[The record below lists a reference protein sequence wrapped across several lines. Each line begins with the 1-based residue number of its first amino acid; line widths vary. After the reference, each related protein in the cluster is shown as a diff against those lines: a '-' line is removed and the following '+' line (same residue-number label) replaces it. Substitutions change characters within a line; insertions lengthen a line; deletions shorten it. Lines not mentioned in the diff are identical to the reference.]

1 MKSEVVPQYNI
12 GGRCMS
18 FKKIIVAALLTS
30 QILAPVSSLA
40 AEYEVQEEKPAVA
53 EHVINNVPNRVIVSF
68 NGNPQTEMAF
78 NWYTSEE
85 AEGSKVWVSTSED
98 MADAVEFEAEATEV
112 TSKYGERDE
121 NGFYIFADL
130 EYDEEGNAVEEDGE
144 VKVNGYFTDENIEQ
158 SQEWMGGDIV
168 GLLGL
173 QEVTEYSYKAIAT
186 DLEPNT
192 TYFYQVGS
200 EEGEKSEIGTFTT
213 AGEAGEE
220 FTFIQYTDTQNAYW
234 NEHVRNEAQF
244 GADTIKQALETA
256 EADFVLHTGDF
267 IETAEVEDEWVDIM
281 EQSKESFLKV
291 PVVGVA
297 GNHDEYALLYGDD
310 PLIEKFNE
318 HMNVPAENDAID
330 GGSYYSYDYNGV
342 HFIIMNTNDNKNE
355 EEKAIGAEQMAWMKK
370 DIEEA
375 RANGA
380 SWVILAYH
388 KPIFSRS
395 YHSLQDK
402 DVQNVREEFMQQIDE
417 LDVDLALQGHDHVNS
432 RTYPLNFAPTADN
445 FSNGVIDE
453 EAMANVTE
461 EDGVEYYNNP
471 QSTIFVLPNTGGTKL
486 YDDIYTKG
494 LDHLKKVRPKLE
506 WMTQEQYDYWAS
518 LFAWANQP
526 GQSDAFEESHS
537 NNRDS
542 SIQNFAVYTVTE
554 TSIKIDIYQ
563 VEGDLSKGEERKV
576 ELVHSFGI
584 NKDGETSEET
594 EAEETEAEESEA
606 EETESEE
613 ESEETSAK

>member
-1 MKSEVVPQYNI
+1 
-12 GGRCMS
+12 MS
-18 FKKIIVAALLTS
+18 FKKVILAALLSS
-30 QILAPVSSLA
+30 QILAPVSTLA
-40 AEYEVQEEKPAVA
+40 AEYDIQEEKPAVA
-53 EHVINNVPNRVIVSF
+53 EHVINNMPNRLIVSF
-68 NGNPQTEMAF
+68 NGNPQTQMAF
-78 NWYTSEE
+78 NWYTSEK
-85 AEGSKVWVSTSED
+85 AEGAKVWVSTSED
-98 MADAVEFEAEATEV
+98 MADAVEFEAEIKEV

-121 NGFYIFADL
+121 NGYYIFADL
-130 EYDEEGNAVEEDGE
+130 EYDENGDPVEENGE
-144 VKVNGYFTDENIEQ
+144 AVVNGYFTDEKIEQ
-158 SQEWMGGDIV
+158 VPEWMGGKEV

-186 DLEPNT
+186 ELEPNT

-200 EEGEKSEIGTFTT
+200 EEGEKSEIGTFKT
-213 AGEAGEE
+213 AGEFGEE

-244 GADTIKQALETA
+244 GADTIMRALETA

-267 IETAEVEDEWVDIM
+267 IETAEVEDEWVDLM
-281 EQSKESFLKV
+281 EQSKESFLKIAIA
-291 PVVGVA
+291 PTA

-318 HMNVPAENDAID
+318 HMNVPAANDAID

-342 HFIIMNTNDNKNE
+342 HFVVMNTNDNKNE
-355 EEKAIGAEQMAWMKK
+355 EEKAIGKEQMEWMKE
-370 DIEEA
+370 DITAA
-375 RANGA
+375 RENGA
-380 SWVILAYH
+380 SWVILVYH
-388 KPIFSRS
+388 KPLFSRS

-402 DVQNVREEFMQQIDE
+402 DVQNVREEFMEQIDE

-432 RTYPLNFAPTADN
+432 RTYPLNFVPSAEN

-471 QSTIFVLPNTGGTKL
+471 QSTIFVLPNTGGTKA
-486 YDDIYTKG
+486 YDDVYSKG
-494 LDHLKKVRPKLE
+494 LDHLKKVRPKLD

-526 GQSDAFEESHS
+526 GQTDAFEESHS

-542 SIQNFAVYTVTE
+542 SVQNFAVYTVNE
-554 TSIKIDIYQ
+554 TSIRIDIYQ
-563 VEGDLSKGEERKV
+563 IEGDLSKGEERTV

-584 NKDGETSEET
+584 NKGGEAMEEEMEEVVEEEM
-594 EAEETEAEESEA
+594 EAE
-606 EETESEE
+606 
-613 ESEETSAK
+613 EETSAN